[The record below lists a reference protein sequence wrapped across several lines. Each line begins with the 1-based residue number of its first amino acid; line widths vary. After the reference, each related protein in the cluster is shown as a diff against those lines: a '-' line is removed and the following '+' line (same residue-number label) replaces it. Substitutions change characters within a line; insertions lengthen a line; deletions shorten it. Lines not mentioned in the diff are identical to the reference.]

1 MLPDFRRRMDSAPST
16 LVAQNALGLQPG
28 LHIQAYDAALQSIS
42 GLSVVQGNIL
52 YGSAAD
58 TLALLAKDANATR
71 YLANTGAS
79 NNPAWAQVN
88 LANGVTGTLPVA
100 NGGTGVAAIPSF
112 SVHRNGADQTDIVTA
127 TETKIQFTTEEF
139 DTGSYFD
146 GATNYRYTPLIAGK
160 YLITMAAQVRA
171 LADGTYAYAVIF
183 KNGSSYK
190 YGTLVPGGAASG
202 ALSNATA
209 VVSFNGSTDYV
220 EFYAAHN
227 HGSNRDLAGG
237 ASESYASGVWV
248 GP

>member
-1 MLPDFRRRMDSAPST
+1 
-16 LVAQNALGLQPG
+16 
-28 LHIQAYDAALQSIS
+28 
-42 GLSVVQGNIL
+42 
-52 YGSAAD
+52 
-58 TLALLAKDANATR
+58 
-71 YLANTGAS
+71 
-79 NNPAWAQVN
+79 
-88 LANGVTGTLPVA
+88 
-100 NGGTGVAAIPSF
+100 
-112 SVHRNGADQTDIVTA
+112 VHRNGADQTAIVTA